1 VVNALSA
8 RALVLDY
15 PGPLRAVDGI
25 TLGVERGELLVV
37 IGPNGSG
44 KSTLLKCLA
53 GLLTPSE
60 GRIELDG
67 ADLGPMRMRARAR
80 QLAVVPQFL
89 AELHDISVSSFVLG
103 GRYAHF
109 GRWRGPGPRD
119 RNAVRLALE
128 AADVAELGGRLMSD
142 LSGGQRQ
149 RVLVARA
156 LAQEAGVFLV
166 DEPTSSLDP
175 EHQIQVF
182 TLIARTV
189 AADRAAVVVT
199 HDLNLASQFATR
211 VALLEAG
218 RVVAEGRPAEVLVR
232 EVLEPVYGPNLHY
245 STFTG
250 ADGEERPCVV
260 PFRPPDEP
268 GPPGPRN
275 E

>member
-1 VVNALSA
+1 MVSALST

-15 PGPLRAVDGI
+15 AGPLRALDGV
-25 TLGVERGELLVV
+25 TLGIERGDLLAV

-53 GLLTPSE
+53 GLLPPTA
-60 GRIELDG
+60 GRVELDG
-67 ADLGPMRMRARAR
+67 ADLAPIGMRARAR
-80 QLAVVPQFL
+80 RLALVPQFL
-89 AELHDISVSSFVLG
+89 AELHDISVTSFVLG

-119 RNAVRLALE
+119 VSAVRLALQ
-128 AADVAELGGRLMSD
+128 AADVADLGQRPMSE

-156 LAQEAGVFLV
+156 LAQEAGVLLV

-189 AADRAAVVVT
+189 ANDRAAVVVT

-211 VALLEAG
+211 VALLDAG
-218 RVVAEGRPAEVLVR
+218 RVVAEGAPSAVLKR
-232 EVLEPVYGPNLHY
+232 AVLEPVYGPNLHY
-245 STFTG
+245 SSFIG
-250 ADGEERPCVV
+250 ADGEQRPFVV
-260 PFRPPDEP
+260 PWRPRDE
-268 GPPGPRN
+268 RC

>member
-1 VVNALSA
+1 MVNELSA
-8 RALVLDY
+8 RELVLDY

-25 TLGVERGELLVV
+25 SLEVRRGDLLVV

-53 GLLTPSE
+53 GLLPPTE
-60 GRIELDG
+60 GRVELGG
-67 ADLGPMRMRARAR
+67 ADLAPIGTRERARR
-80 QLAVVPQFL
+80 LAVVPQFL
-89 AELHDISVSSFVLG
+89 AELHDVTVASFVLG

-109 GRWRGPGPRD
+109 GRWSGPGPRD
-119 RNAVRLALE
+119 RSAVRLALE
-128 AADVAELGGRLMSD
+128 AADVAELGERLMSE

-156 LAQEAGVFLV
+156 LAQEAGIFLV

-175 EHQIQVF
+175 EHQIRVF

-189 AADRAAVVVT
+189 ANDRAAVVVT

-211 VALLEAG
+211 VALLDDG
-218 RVVAEGRPAEVLVR
+218 RVAAEGDVAEVLR
-232 EVLEPVYGPNLHY
+232 RDVLEPVYGPNLRY
-245 STFTG
+245 GTFTR
-250 ADGEERPCVV
+250 ADGVQRPFVV
-260 PFRPPDEP
+260 PWRSDAGDGGE
-268 GPPGPRN
+268 R

>member
-1 VVNALSA
+1 MVNRLAC
-8 RALVLDY
+8 RELVLDY
-15 PGPLRAVDGI
+15 PGPLRALDGVAVS
-25 TLGVERGELLVV
+25 VEPGELLAV

-53 GLLTPSE
+53 GLLAPTAGSV
-60 GRIELDG
+60 ELDG
-67 ADLGPMRMRARAR
+67 RPLAGLGVRALAR
-80 QLAVVPQFL
+80 EIAVVPQFL
-89 AELHDISVSSFVLG
+89 PALHDITVAGFVLG

-109 GRWRGPGPRD
+109 GRWHGPGQRD
-119 RNAVRLALE
+119 RNSVQLALE
-128 AADVAELGGRLMSD
+128 AADVAELGERLMSE

-149 RVLVARA
+149 RVLLARA

-189 AADRAAVVVT
+189 ANERAAVVVT

-218 RVVAEGRPAEVLVR
+218 RVVVEDEVEAVLKR

-245 STFTG
+245 ATFTG
-250 ADGEERPCVV
+250 ADGRQRPFVV
-260 PFRPPDEP
+260 PWRPE
-268 GPPGPRN
+268 
-275 E
+275 